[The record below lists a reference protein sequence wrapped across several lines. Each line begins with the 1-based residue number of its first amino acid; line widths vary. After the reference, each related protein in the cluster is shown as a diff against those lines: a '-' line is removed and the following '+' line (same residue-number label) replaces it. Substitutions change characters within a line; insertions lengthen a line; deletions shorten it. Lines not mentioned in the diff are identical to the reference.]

1 MRNFFKNVLSSC
13 LGVVLAFIIIG
24 FGFMIFG
31 ASLMSSGTTIAKNSV
46 LELDF
51 SSSIPEM
58 TGNVETDPLTFQ
70 PGANIGLRRINQ
82 LIDHAASDDKIKG
95 IYLKNAGFGGG
106 QASLISIREHLE
118 AFKESGKF
126 IYAYGDWYSQSS
138 YLLASVAD
146 SIFLNP
152 QGTVDIKGYAVMI
165 PFFKELMDEVGVE
178 ANIFYAGNFK
188 SATEPFRRNDMSEPN
203 KLQTRQYLNGMYD
216 IYAEL
221 IEKGRGISRA
231 ELDDIAAD
239 LKGRNASLSLENKL
253 VDKIAYVTEVEDMIK
268 EAAGSSSSRK
278 LKSVSLEKYHNF
290 TTIEG
295 TKDKDNK
302 VAVVYAEGNVVY
314 GSSDKGVISEEKLL
328 KTLGRIKNKK
338 SIKAV
343 VLRVNSGGG
352 SALTSDII
360 HHEMQ
365 ALKDEGKTVIAS
377 FGDVAA
383 SGGYY
388 IAANADSIMCAPNTI
403 TGSIGVFSMFPNMR
417 ELVSEKLKMNFDT
430 LKTHPLAIN
439 LSSFYDLSDREKE
452 LMQEGTDDV
461 YTRFCTIVGEGRN
474 LPIEQVREIAQG
486 RVYTGLAAKEI
497 GLVDEIGFLE
507 DAIELAATSAGLSS
521 YQVVEYPEIKPD
533 PFEEL
538 LAGLMSGSDGAV
550 KFPMN
555 KETKLMMS
563 YYKEWYP
570 ILQYS
575 DPQAKMPFIL
585 QMD

>member
-1 MRNFFKNVLSSC
+1 MSKFLKNILSSC
-13 LGVVLAFIIIG
+13 LGVMLAFFILG
-24 FGFMIFG
+24 FGLMIFG
-31 ASLMSSGTTIAKNSV
+31 ASLSSGKTISKDSV

-51 SSSIPEM
+51 SSFIPEK
-58 TGNVETDPLTFQ
+58 TGNVEADPFTFQ

-82 LIDHAASDDKIKG
+82 LIDHAAKDEKIKG

-106 QASLISIREHLE
+106 QASLISIREHLN
-118 AFKESGKF
+118 AFKSSGKF
-126 IYAYGDWYSQSS
+126 IYAYGDFYSQSS

-216 IYAEL
+216 IYASL
-221 IEKGRGISRA
+221 IEEGRGISRN
-231 ELDDIAAD
+231 ELDIIASE
-239 LKGRNASLSLENKL
+239 LRGRNAKLSLENKL
-253 VDKIAYVTEVEDMIK
+253 IDRIAYVTEVEDIIK
-268 EAAGSSSSRK
+268 KKIGLSDRRK
-278 LKSVSLEKYHNF
+278 LKSVSLEDYHSF
-290 TTIEG
+290 ASIEEE
-295 TKDKDNK
+295 KNKDNK
-302 VAVVYAEGNVVY
+302 IAIVYAEGNVVY
-314 GSSDKGVISEEKLL
+314 GSNDKGVISEEKLL
-328 KTLGRIKNKK
+328 ETLGRIKNKK

-365 ALKDEGKTVIAS
+365 ALKDAGKKVIAS

-388 IAANADSIMCAPNTI
+388 IAANADTIVCAPNTI

-417 ELVSEKLKMNFDT
+417 ELVSDKLKMNFDT

-439 LSSFYDLSDREKE
+439 LSSFYDLSEREKE

-461 YTRFCTIVGEGRN
+461 YTRFCEIVGEGRS
-474 LPIEQVREIAQG
+474 LPIDQVREIAQG

-507 DAIELAATSAGLSS
+507 DAIEIAASSAGLSA

-533 PFEEL
+533 PLEEIIN
-538 LAGLMSGSDGAV
+538 GIMSGTNAEV
-550 KFPMN
+550 KLPMN
-555 KETKLMMS
+555 KETRLMLN
-563 YYKEWYP
+563 YYREWYP

-575 DPQAKMPFIL
+575 DPQAKMPFVL